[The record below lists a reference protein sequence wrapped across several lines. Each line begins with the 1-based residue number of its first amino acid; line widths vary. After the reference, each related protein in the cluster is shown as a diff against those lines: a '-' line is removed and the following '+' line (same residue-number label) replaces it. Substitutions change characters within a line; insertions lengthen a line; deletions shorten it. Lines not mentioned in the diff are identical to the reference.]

1 MDNPHNRLI
10 IVSNRLPYRIE
21 PDEREGFAF
30 TRTVGG
36 LVAGLE
42 PLHAQPGNVWLGW
55 ADEPAGLDEAGR
67 ARFERALAERSCAPV
82 RLDERDAELYY
93 EGFSNSAL
101 WPLFHGFPQHTHFDE
116 EAWEA
121 YVRVNERFRDAVLAL
136 ARPGDTVWVHDYHLM
151 LLPSLLREALPD
163 ASIGFFLH
171 IPFPD
176 YETFRMLPWRRELM
190 RGVLGADLVGFHA
203 YDYVRHFLSS
213 CRRIVGVENESGTLF
228 ADGRLAQVDAFPLGI
243 DYGRYR
249 DAARLPAVRRLV
261 AELGEEKGH
270 EGCKLMLSVERLDY
284 SKGIPERLLAFDA
297 FLDRFPEWRGRVVL
311 VLVTVPSRENVASY
325 AALKKQVD
333 ELVGLIN
340 GKHSTM
346 DWTPVDYYYRSLPFE
361 RLVSLYAAS
370 DVMLVTPLRDG
381 MNLVCKEYLA
391 CHDGGGG
398 ALVLSEMAGASY
410 ELHEA
415 LCVNPFDQEGVVD
428 AMRRALEM
436 PEAEQR
442 RRNAPMQER
451 LARYTSE
458 KWAREF
464 LDAAADV
471 KRRQAGLSAHLL
483 GPTSAGR
490 LLEAFRGARRRALL
504 LDYDGTL
511 MPFSDDPARVAPDTR
526 LRALLQQLGAAT
538 RTDVAVVSGR
548 DRATLESWL
557 GDLPVDLVAEHGI
570 WFRGRDERTWVLE
583 EPLSDDW
590 KDAVRP
596 VLADFVDRTP
606 GSMLEEKDFSLV
618 WHYRMCSQ
626 ELAERRVIEIKN
638 ALGDGLADRGI
649 ALMDGNKVV
658 EVKPRGVD
666 KGHAAHRWFRDPAY
680 GFVLAA
686 GDDRTDEDVFE
697 AAPESA
703 WTVKIGDGP
712 TRARYALKNTGEMR
726 ALLEQLAVACAE
738 EDADGGDGASPGA
751 GRRDVLRAPATVM
764 PRTRA
769 LARA

>member
-1 MDNPHNRLI
+1 
-10 IVSNRLPYRIE
+10 
-21 PDEREGFAF
+21 
-30 TRTVGG
+30 
-36 LVAGLE
+36 
-42 PLHAQPGNVWLGW
+42 
-55 ADEPAGLDEAGR
+55 
-67 ARFERALAERSCAPV
+67 
-82 RLDERDAELYY
+82 
-93 EGFSNSAL
+93 
-101 WPLFHGFPQHTHFDE
+101 
-116 EAWEA
+116 
-121 YVRVNERFRDAVLAL
+121 
-136 ARPGDTVWVHDYHLM
+136 
-151 LLPSLLREALPD
+151 
-163 ASIGFFLH
+163 
-171 IPFPD
+171 
-176 YETFRMLPWRRELM
+176 
-190 RGVLGADLVGFHA
+190 
-203 YDYVRHFLSS
+203 
-213 CRRIVGVENESGTLF
+213 
-228 ADGRLAQVDAFPLGI
+228 
-243 DYGRYR
+243 
-249 DAARLPAVRRLV
+249 
-261 AELGEEKGH
+261 
-270 EGCKLMLSVERLDY
+270 
-284 SKGIPERLLAFDA
+284 
-297 FLDRFPEWRGRVVL
+297 
-311 VLVTVPSRENVASY
+311 
-325 AALKKQVD
+325 
-333 ELVGLIN
+333 
-340 GKHSTM
+340 
-346 DWTPVDYYYRSLPFE
+346 
-361 RLVSLYAAS
+361 
-370 DVMLVTPLRDG
+370 
-381 MNLVCKEYLA
+381 
-391 CHDGGGG
+391 
-398 ALVLSEMAGASY
+398 
-410 ELHEA
+410 
-415 LCVNPFDQEGVVD
+415 
-428 AMRRALEM
+428 M

-511 MPFSDDPARVAPDTR
+511 MPFSDDPARVAPDAR
-526 LRALLQQLGAAT
+526 LRALLQQLGAAA

-596 VLADFVDRTP
+596 VVADFVDRTP

-738 EDADGGDGASPGA
+738 ENAEGGDGASPGA